1 MALPDREGYR
11 LPMSTAR
18 IDPPARGETGPVRSM
33 MKISPFVGRAVAVL
47 VFGIAFGYVEAAVV
61 VDLRTALGLAPGP
74 VFPLAQATART
85 GSLVGIEVGR
95 ELATIGMLIAV
106 GWAVGLSRL
115 ERLAWTAVA
124 FGAWDLAYYG
134 WLWVFIGWPPSP
146 TSWDILF
153 LIPVPW
159 VAPVWAPAAVALALV
174 GFGLTAARRLRA
186 GDTLRPAR
194 WHLMAGV
201 GGGALVVLSFVLGA
215 GQVLD
220 SAIPEGYPWPVFVA
234 GMALAGVA
242 AIDLVR
248 RPVPHQ
254 VMSHLAPTTPRGT

>member
-1 MALPDREGYR
+1 MRPG
-11 LPMSTAR
+11 
-18 IDPPARGETGPVRSM
+18 
-33 MKISPFVGRAVAVL
+33 PFVGRASAVVL
-47 VFGIAFGYVEAAVV
+47 FGIAFGYVEAAVV
-61 VDLRTALGLAPGP
+61 VDLRVALGLAPGP
-74 VFPLAQATART
+74 VFPLAQVT
-85 GSLVGIEVGR
+85 GLTGRLVTIEIGR
-95 ELATIGMLIAV
+95 ELATIGMLVAV

-124 FGAWDLAYYG
+124 FGAWDLAYYA

-186 GDTLRPAR
+186 GQILRPAR
-194 WHLMAGV
+194 WHLAAGV

-215 GQVLD
+215 GRVVD
-220 SAIPEGYPWPVFVA
+220 GGIPQDYPWPVFLA
-234 GMALAGVA
+234 GMALAGLA
-242 AIDLVR
+242 ALDLLR
-248 RPVPHQ
+248 R
-254 VMSHLAPTTPRGT
+254 SATPTTLRGA

>member
-1 MALPDREGYR
+1 MRPG
-11 LPMSTAR
+11 
-18 IDPPARGETGPVRSM
+18 
-33 MKISPFVGRAVAVL
+33 PFVGRASAVL
-47 VFGIAFGYVEAAVV
+47 LFGIAFGYVEAAVV
-61 VDLRTALGLAPGP
+61 VDLRGALGLAPGP
-74 VFPLAQATART
+74 VFPLAQATGLT
-85 GSLVGIEVGR
+85 GRLVAIEIGR
-95 ELATIGMLIAV
+95 EVATMGMLVAV

-124 FGAWDLAYYG
+124 FGAWDLAYYA

-174 GFGLTAARRLRA
+174 GFGLIAARRLRA
-186 GDTLRPAR
+186 GDILRPAR

-215 GQVLD
+215 GLVLD
-220 SAIPEGYPWPVFVA
+220 GGIPQAYPWQVFLA
-234 GMALAGVA
+234 GMALAGLA
-242 AIDLVR
+242 AVDLLR
-248 RPVPHQ
+248 RT
-254 VMSHLAPTTPRGT
+254 AKPTTLQGA